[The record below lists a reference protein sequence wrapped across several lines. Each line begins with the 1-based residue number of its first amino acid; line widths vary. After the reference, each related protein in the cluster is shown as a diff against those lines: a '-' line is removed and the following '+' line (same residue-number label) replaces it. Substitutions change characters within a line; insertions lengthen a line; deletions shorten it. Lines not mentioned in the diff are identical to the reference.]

1 MRCKR
6 SRIVSKANLTWPS
19 RICGD
24 LESWIFLSLLDNND
38 HNSDNAL
45 VEPSFNHQKM
55 GQNGMDSLSIEHTET
70 QLSTIELL
78 TGMFPEADELSIPP
92 ETSRWTKLLGSGDPL
107 RSLIPSELSL
117 SLNLNVGD
125 NAADKVRHV
134 LLNIS
139 VPMRY
144 SESDVDRAEPPPLR
158 YFLRQPEWLSK
169 AQLLEF
175 SSAMPQGDVFEAI
188 EWIREEAP
196 ERLVAKME
204 EDNSSSVHAKEIL
217 VRVWFYFPSLST
229 REKRDDMVNFAP
241 AYQLT
246 GFVLAGKP
254 GVLCLEGTTTNIDE
268 YMKYIKTHSWGDI
281 PSYQKKVS
289 ERYRE
294 TQGKEEESTGVQR
307 VFGRMEE
314 ITGVLGNRGGAR
326 ANRGDMRALENWL
339 KDKGLGEA
347 FERVIF

>member
-1 MRCKR
+1 ME
-6 SRIVSKANLTWPS
+6 A
-19 RICGD
+19 
-24 LESWIFLSLLDNND
+24 
-38 HNSDNAL
+38 
-45 VEPSFNHQKM
+45 
-55 GQNGMDSLSIEHTET
+55 

-78 TGMFPEADELSIPP
+78 AGMFPDADEISIPP
-92 ETSRWTKLLGSGDPL
+92 ETSTWTKLLSSEDPL
-107 RSLIPSELSL
+107 PAPTPLELSL

-125 NAADKVRHV
+125 VAVDEVRHV
-134 LLNIS
+134 LLNIL
-139 VPMRY
+139 VPLRY
-144 SESDVDRAEPPPLR
+144 SDVDRAEPPSLR
-158 YFLRQPEWLSK
+158 YHLRQPDWLSR
-169 AQLLEF
+169 AQILEF

-196 ERLVAKME
+196 DRLVAKMKK
-204 EDNSSSVHAKEIL
+204 DRTNSSQAEEAL

-254 GVLCLEGTTTNIDE
+254 GVLCLEGTTGNIDA

-294 TQGKEEESTGVQR
+294 SLGKDEGSTGVQR
-307 VFGRMEE
+307 VFDRMEE
-314 ITGVLGNRGGAR
+314 ITGVLGDRGGAR
-326 ANRGDMRALENWL
+326 ANRGDMKALETWL
-339 KDKGLGEA
+339 KDRGLGEA
-347 FERVIF
+347 FEKVIF

>member
-1 MRCKR
+1 M
-6 SRIVSKANLTWPS
+6 S
-19 RICGD
+19 
-24 LESWIFLSLLDNND
+24 
-38 HNSDNAL
+38 
-45 VEPSFNHQKM
+45 
-55 GQNGMDSLSIEHTET
+55 QNGVESLSIEHTEA

-92 ETSRWTKLLGSGDPL
+92 GTLRWAKLLGSGDPL
-107 RSLIPSELSL
+107 PSSIPSELSL
-117 SLNLNVGD
+117 SLNLSVGD

-134 LLNIS
+134 LLNVS
-139 VPMRY
+139 VPLRY
-144 SESDVDRAEPPPLR
+144 SESDVERAEPPPLR

-196 ERLVAKME
+196 ERLIAKME
-204 EDNSSSVHAKEIL
+204 EDSSSSGHAKESL

-254 GVLCLEGTTTNIDE
+254 GVLCLEGTTTNIHA

-294 TQGKEEESTGVQR
+294 TRGVDVELTGVQR
-307 VFGRMEE
+307 VFGGMKE
-314 ITGVLGNRGGAR
+314 ITGVLGDRGGAR
-326 ANRGDMRALENWL
+326 ANRGDMKAFEIWL

-347 FERVIF
+347 FEKVIF